1 MKKGFTL
8 IELMVV
14 MAIIAIL
21 SSIALVGI
29 GKMQAMARDTKR
41 ASIMNGVRTALE
53 RYYADNQTYP
63 DAPSPNWSSLTNAL
77 INYIT
82 IPNDPCVGGTPIGA
96 DGTVANC
103 TGVLYEYIKGNSGSC
118 TNTNGYALIL
128 HRESGGTNQYFCSP
142 L

>member
-63 DAPSPNWSSLTNAL
+63 VAANWGAL
-77 INYIT
+77 AAGLSNYIT

-128 HRESGGTNQYFCSP
+128 QRESGGTDQYFCSP